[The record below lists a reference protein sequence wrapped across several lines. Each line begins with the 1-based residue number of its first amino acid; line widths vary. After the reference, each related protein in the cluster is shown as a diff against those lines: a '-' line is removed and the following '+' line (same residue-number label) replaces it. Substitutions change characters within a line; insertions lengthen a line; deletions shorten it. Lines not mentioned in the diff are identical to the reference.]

1 MQRTSW
7 FAYLCQVQDT
17 KGSKQI
23 KKKYAQFG
31 NAVASCV
38 DEWLSHMTHHLFS
51 ARCAP
56 TDTMTLL
63 QLWLHFNAEFFPW
76 VTSLTGTFLPET
88 VMAKPSKVNQD
99 LIKIGPIVILTPVC
113 ALWKQS
119 AGFQPAD
126 WAAPSSS
133 LSSEGGS
140 LTRQCH
146 SGLSSLCHVTS
157 WDALSVCTLTVHL
170 QIKRPSGCKHW
181 LNSLNR
187 RIYVCSTFQFTA
199 LIQQVFKSFLTC

>member
-38 DEWLSHMTHHLFS
+38 DEWLSHMTHQLLS

-76 VTSLTGTFLPET
+76 VTSLPGTFLPET
-88 VMAKPSKVNQD
+88 VMAKPSRVNQD
-99 LIKIGPIVILTPVC
+99 LIKIGPSVILTPVC

-126 WAAPSSS
+126 WAAPSLRPHSHQKVEVSHVSQS
-133 LSSEGGS
+133 LRAEFLVSCDVMGR
-140 LTRQCH
+140 LVR
-146 SGLSSLCHVTS
+146 LHVDRSPTDKEAK
-157 WDALSVCTLTVHL
+157 WM
-170 QIKRPSGCKHW
+170 
-181 LNSLNR
+181 
-187 RIYVCSTFQFTA
+187 
-199 LIQQVFKSFLTC
+199 